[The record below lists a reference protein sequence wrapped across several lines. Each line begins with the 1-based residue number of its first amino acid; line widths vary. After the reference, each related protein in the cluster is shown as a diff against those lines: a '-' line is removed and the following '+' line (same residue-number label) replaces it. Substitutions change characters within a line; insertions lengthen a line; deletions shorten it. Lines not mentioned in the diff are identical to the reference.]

1 MGRSKLPDAV
11 KKMRGTSRK
20 CREIDVSVVESNV
33 VTELSSVTA
42 PKHLNAEAKR
52 IYKILVQQ
60 LFSMKM
66 LMPIDEVA
74 LSIYCNAVVT
84 IHKMQE
90 ALDKD
95 GYVVV
100 EKDEFGA
107 MCKVSV
113 NPAQKVLKD
122 AINTANTIGSQFGW
136 SPAARMK
143 LVSMLANTDEKKN
156 DFTDFTE

>member
-20 CREIDVSVVESNV
+20 CRAVDVSVIEDNA

-84 IHKMQE
+84 IHKMQQ

-95 GYVVV
+95 GYVTYI
-100 EKDEFGA
+100 KDEEGNITG
-107 MCKVSV
+107 VTV
-113 NPAQKVLKD
+113 NPMQKILKD

-136 SPAARMK
+136 SPVARMK

>member
-20 CREIDVSVVESNV
+20 CREVDVSVVENNA

-84 IHKMQE
+84 INKMQQ

-95 GYVVV
+95 GYVTYI
-100 EKDEFGA
+100 KDEEGNITG
-107 MCKVSV
+107 VTV
-113 NPAQKVLKD
+113 NPMQKVLKD
-122 AINTANTIGSQFGW
+122 AINIANTIGSQFGW
-136 SPAARMK
+136 SPVARMR
-143 LVSMLANTDEKKN
+143 LVSMLANKDEKKN